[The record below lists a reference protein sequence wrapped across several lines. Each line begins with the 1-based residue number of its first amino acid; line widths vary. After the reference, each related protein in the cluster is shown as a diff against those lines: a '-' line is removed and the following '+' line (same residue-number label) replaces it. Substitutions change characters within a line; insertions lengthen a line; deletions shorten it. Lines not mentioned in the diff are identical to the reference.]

1 MANLANGMATPHPA
15 SPDFVDKIP
24 ADKRGYFHSIVGAAF
39 VLLVT
44 LGYLNDSNAA
54 VIGGAA
60 LAAVD
65 LALVLAYTR
74 SAWRKALFP
83 VLYGGGAIL
92 AMVGVF
98 NEVEVAAIVGLV
110 AAVLGTQV
118 AAAKTPVQES
128 IVA

>member
-1 MANLANGMATPHPA
+1 MTSTTPYK
-15 SPDFVDKIP
+15 VDTVP
-24 ADKRGYFHSIVGAAF
+24 ADKRGYLHSIAGAAF

-44 LGYLNDSNAA
+44 LGYLGESEVA

-60 LAAVD
+60 VAVID
-65 LALVLAYTR
+65 LVLVLIYTR
-74 SAWRKALFP
+74 NMWRKALYP

-118 AAAKTPVQES
+118 AAAKTPVIEGA
-128 IVA
+128 VVK